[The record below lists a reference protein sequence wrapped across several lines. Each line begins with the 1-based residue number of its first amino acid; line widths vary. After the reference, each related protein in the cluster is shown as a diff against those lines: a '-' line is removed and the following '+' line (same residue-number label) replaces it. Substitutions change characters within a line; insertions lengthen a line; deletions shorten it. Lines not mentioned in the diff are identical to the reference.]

1 MEIIRVAA
9 QRRRE
14 KLRVAVYCRVSTKK
28 EEQEDS
34 LEAQRMAY
42 TALIGLR
49 SDWTLADVYSDSI
62 SGLSAEKRP
71 AFMRMIKDAL
81 DGKIDR
87 ILCKSI
93 SRFSRNVAECKKY
106 ADLLRN
112 RNITVEFEKEHIST
126 DDPTCSFIFSLMSA
140 IAENESRSISENV
153 KWGIRERVK
162 SGEYNLGNNRILGY
176 DSVKGKLVPNK
187 DAWIVRT
194 IFALYLE
201 GRSIE
206 GIRRLLFDTG
216 AQTKSGR
223 PISHN
228 NILYSLNN
236 ETYKGD
242 KLLQKTHPKDLIT
255 KRPDPTVPFESN
267 YLTGDHE
274 AIIEKEMWDAVQQK
288 IKENKELEKAVGHRG
303 GQPHFLYGKLFCS
316 DCGSPMTRRTVDGIG
331 GVKCKTWVCRGRYL
345 GKRGN
350 GCRMR
355 NVKEEKLLAEI
366 MVEMGYEGEFPE
378 NDFPAERFLVETER
392 VEVCLDKLWVIRK
405 QVECGREDC
414 EVLCL

>member
-14 KLRVAVYCRVSTKK
+14 KLHVAVYCRVSTKK

-42 TALIGLR
+42 TGRIGLR
-49 SDWTLADVYSDSI
+49 SDWMLADVYSDSI

-71 AFMRMIKDAL
+71 AFMRMIQDAM

-106 ADLLRN
+106 TDLLRN

-162 SGEYNLGNNRILGY
+162 RGEYNLGNNRILGY

-187 DAWIVRT
+187 DAEVVKT

-206 GIRRLLFDTG
+206 EIRRLIG
-216 AQTKSGR
+216 AQTRSGR
-223 PISHN
+223 PISHS
-228 NILYSLNN
+228 NILYILTN

-255 KRPDPTVPFESN
+255 KRPDPTVPFESS

-274 AIIEKEMWDAVQQK
+274 AIVEKKLWDAVQQK
-288 IKENKELEKAVGHRG
+288 IEENKKLEEAVGHRG
-303 GQPHFLYGKLFCS
+303 GQPHFLYGKLFCG
-316 DCGSPMTRRTVDGIG
+316 DCGSPMTRRTVNGVG

-350 GCRMR
+350 ECRMR
-355 NVKEEKLLAEI
+355 NVKEDELLAEI
-366 MVEMGYEGEFPE
+366 MEEMGYEGEFSME
-378 NDFPAERFLVETER
+378 QFLKETER
-392 VEVCLDKLWVIRK
+392 VEVCLDKLRVIRK
-405 QVECGREDC
+405 QCG
-414 EVLCL
+414 